1 MAGMAVLSSA
11 ALAQQP
17 RPDTS
22 LDLIAPPI
30 PYSPSAGAAAQGGAA
45 QDGGITLKLMDM
57 TVAVRPSVQLEMR
70 HDDNI
75 YLAPNNRSSD
85 QILVLTPA
93 LTLDTRRG
101 ANRFSLRMSTTIGRY
116 QKNSADNYANYNI
129 GALAALDLGTSLR
142 ANLSADYVDAADPR
156 GSTNTAIS
164 STPDRYHQVQGRGV
178 LSYGAS
184 GAQGRIDL
192 ELGQSRRTYYNN
204 RATTAANDH
213 TVDDLGATFHWRVGP
228 KTTLLLQGK
237 HSKVRYALASSTFGS
252 AENALLAGAA
262 WEASAKTRVTFR
274 AGMVKK
280 DFDDAAHSSSSN
292 LSWTGELRWS
302 PLTYSHVDLNLNRAP
317 AETTGGVGDFID
329 RTNSGARWTHQWNN
343 RFVTEASASYLSD
356 AYQGVD
362 RTDNTQ
368 NYGLKATYKM
378 RRWLSLGGDV
388 THSDRNSSDSNFS
401 YQRNVFMLFLTAAL

>member
-1 MAGMAVLSSA
+1 
-11 ALAQQP
+11 
-17 RPDTS
+17 
-22 LDLIAPPI
+22 
-30 PYSPSAGAAAQGGAA
+30 
-45 QDGGITLKLMDM
+45 
-57 TVAVRPSVQLEMR
+57 
-70 HDDNI
+70 
-75 YLAPNNRSSD
+75 
-85 QILVLTPA
+85 
-93 LTLDTRRG
+93 
-101 ANRFSLRMSTTIGRY
+101 
-116 QKNSADNYANYNI
+116 
-129 GALAALDLGTSLR
+129 
-142 ANLSADYVDAADPR
+142 
-156 GSTNTAIS
+156 
-164 STPDRYHQVQGRGV
+164 
-178 LSYGAS
+178 
-184 GAQGRIDL
+184 
-192 ELGQSRRTYYNN
+192 
-204 RATTAANDH
+204 
-213 TVDDLGATFHWRVGP
+213 
-228 KTTLLLQGK
+228 
-237 HSKVRYALASSTFGS
+237 
-252 AENALLAGAA
+252 
-262 WEASAKTRVTFR
+262 
-274 AGMVKK
+274 MVKK